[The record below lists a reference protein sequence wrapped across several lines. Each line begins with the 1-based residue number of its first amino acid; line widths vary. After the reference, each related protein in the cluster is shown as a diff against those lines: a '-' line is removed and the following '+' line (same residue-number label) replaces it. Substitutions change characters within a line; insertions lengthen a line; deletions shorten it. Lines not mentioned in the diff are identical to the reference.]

1 MPAPGRRRRG
11 KWSEGKAVLQL
22 LRGTDEVDAE
32 YADM

>member
-1 MPAPGRRRRG
+1 MTCRG
-11 KWSEGKAVLQL
+11 KWNEGKAVLQM